1 MNHSR
6 RPAYFWAN
14 KERKRRRYPGWK
26 WCEVTGG
33 GTAADGVILKLYLC
47 REKSDTASDGWKQN
61 DCTRIVISEMS
72 VMRAAVSE
80 CVFHYA
86 LDE

>member
-1 MNHSR
+1 M
-6 RPAYFWAN
+6 
-14 KERKRRRYPGWK
+14 
-26 WCEVTGG
+26 
-33 GTAADGVILKLYLC
+33 ILKLYLC